1 MCNINKALIVVTL
14 PLFPLSAH
22 VLPGG
27 RMSLRIFEPRYTR
40 MVKEACA
47 SDSGFVICML
57 NAKGDKTTNEDIHPI
72 GTYVNVVDFNLLDD
86 GLLGITVEGIKCVS
100 IANIRSE
107 KDNLR
112 IADCEVITPWEFN
125 LQKDALH
132 PMDIKLKEIFD
143 KYPEVNSLYQETKF
157 DDPIWVI
164 NRWLELLPVDAAQK
178 QQFLADNDCTE
189 IVQYL
194 TKLVE

>member
-1 MCNINKALIVVTL
+1 MVTL

-47 SDSGFVICML
+47 SESGFVLCML
-57 NAKGDKTTNEDIHPI
+57 NAKGDKTTNEHIHSI
-72 GTYVNVVDFNLLDD
+72 GTYVSVVDFNMLDD
-86 GLLGITVEGIKCVS
+86 GLLGITVEGVKCVS
-100 IANIRSE
+100 ISNIRIE
-107 KDNLR
+107 KDELR
-112 IADCEVITPWEFN
+112 IADCEIITPWQFN
-125 LQKDALH
+125 LEKDALF

-143 KYPEVNSLYQETKF
+143 KYPEVNNLYQETRF
-157 DDPIWVI
+157 DDPIWVV

-178 QQFLADNDCTE
+178 QAFLAESDCSK

>member
-1 MCNINKALIVVTL
+1 VVSL

-47 SDSGFVICML
+47 SESGFVICML
-57 NAKGDKTTNEDIHPI
+57 NAKGDKTTNEHIYSI
-72 GTYVNVVDFNLLDD
+72 GTYVNVVDFNMLDD
-86 GLLGITVEGIKCVS
+86 GLLGITVEGVKCVS
-100 IANIRSE
+100 ISNIRTE
-107 KDNLR
+107 KDELR
-112 IADCEVITPWEFN
+112 IADCEMISPWQFN
-125 LQKDALH
+125 LKKDALY
-132 PMDIKLKEIFD
+132 PMDNKLKEIFD
-143 KYPEVNSLYQETKF
+143 KYPEVNSLYQETRF

-178 QQFLADNDCTE
+178 QAFLAESDCSK